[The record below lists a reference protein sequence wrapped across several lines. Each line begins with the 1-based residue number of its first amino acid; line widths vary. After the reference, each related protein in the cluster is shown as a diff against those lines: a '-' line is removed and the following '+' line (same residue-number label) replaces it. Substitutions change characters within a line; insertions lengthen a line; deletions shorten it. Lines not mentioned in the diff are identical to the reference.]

1 MVISNINKDQFVRMV
16 QSGLIDK
23 GVLSKSKISESESNY
38 EVNGKK
44 ATLVTIVVEDANAV
58 SGSDYLAA
66 LTGAQG
72 TKVVAREEGK
82 SAVAAAASK

>member
-38 EVNGKK
+38 EVNGKR

-66 LTGAQG
+66 LNGSQG
-72 TKVVAREEGK
+72 TKVAAREEGK
-82 SAVAAAASK
+82 SAIAAAASK